1 MPRVRYIGLR
11 SSQGADENRTTI
23 AVDQALALAVDAMIQ
38 STVEAERPD
47 ENEKYRQRR
56 SFTIERRNGT
66 KSEPLNTLFIA

>member
-1 MPRVRYIGLR
+1 MPRVRDIGLR
-11 SSQGADENRTTI
+11 SSQGADENRAAV

-56 SFTIERRNGT
+56 SFTIERQNGT